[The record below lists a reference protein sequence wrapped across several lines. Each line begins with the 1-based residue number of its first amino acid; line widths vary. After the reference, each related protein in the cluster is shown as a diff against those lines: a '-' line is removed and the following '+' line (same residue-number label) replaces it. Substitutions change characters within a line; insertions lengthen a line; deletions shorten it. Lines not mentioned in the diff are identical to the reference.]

1 MLIYLFFGFVG
12 GIPADHNNIFSLFVV
27 YKSNL
32 LSFIGFFPF
41 YCSISVTPF
50 THHTLNI
57 HIIRIYTYMGLI
69 FVLVATYLI
78 KKQFLYNNCVPTSS
92 SQSRLR
98 YHTCNIFLCFF
109 LTFSLSPVD
118 RFSLHT
124 RSIHECTK
132 KQSLTRPWI
141 YKGCHL
147 IFFYIK
153 DCS

>member
-1 MLIYLFFGFVG
+1 M
-12 GIPADHNNIFSLFVV
+12 

-32 LSFIGFFPF
+32 LSLIGFFPF
-41 YCSISVTPF
+41 YCSISVTLHPSHF
-50 THHTLNI
+50 KYTCNTYIYVYGTNFSTCSNI
-57 HIIRIYTYMGLI
+57 PYQKTVSVY
-69 FVLVATYLI
+69 
-78 KKQFLYNNCVPTSS
+78 CVPTSS

-147 IFFYIK
+147 TFFYIK